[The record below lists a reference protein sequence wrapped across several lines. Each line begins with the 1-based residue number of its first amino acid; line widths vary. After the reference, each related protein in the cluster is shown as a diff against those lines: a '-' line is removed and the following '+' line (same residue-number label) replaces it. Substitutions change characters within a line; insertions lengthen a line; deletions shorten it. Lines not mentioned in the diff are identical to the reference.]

1 MPKTTISRSKNRIL
15 GPRTS
20 KTAKTIGILHSGTD
34 SKRQQKEI
42 AALINSL
49 DQAGYS
55 VGRKTLTIVPNGA
68 PLWCHDDPKEL
79 QDNAHAL
86 AVNKGIDLIIAA
98 GGSASTYE
106 VASATAGTGI
116 NGVFTT
122 FSKRISP
129 AANMTGVCARTS
141 ELDVDRLTN
150 LYQLVQPPPQTKFG
164 VLENPTRKDYD
175 PAPLQVEADRL
186 QIEIER
192 MPVYRLAGETD
203 GDVVKLIQDAF
214 AIWGKNKVKY
224 ALVAA
229 DPIFNDHRDVVIKA
243 ENNNKIGAMHQW
255 HEFKDEGGYTSYGT
269 SLVEAYQQAGKIA
282 GRVLSGTD
290 PSTIPVY
297 VLANVAL
304 LINQATAKRL
314 HLTSK
319 V

>member
-1 MPKTTISRSKNRIL
+1 MPKKTISRSKNKISR
-15 GPRTS
+15 PRTS
-20 KTAKTIGILHSGTD
+20 KAAKTIGILHSGTD
-34 SKRQQKEI
+34 SNKQQKEI
-42 AALINSL
+42 AELIGFL
-49 DQAGYS
+49 KKAGYT
-55 VGRKTLTIVPNGA
+55 VGTNLTIAPKGK
-68 PLWCHDDPKEL
+68 PLWSRDDPKEL
-79 QDNAHAL
+79 YDNARAL
-86 AVNKGIDLIIAA
+86 AVPGIDLIIAA

-116 NGVFTT
+116 KGVFTT

-150 LYQLVQPPPQTKFG
+150 LYQLVQPAPQTTFG

-175 PAPLQVEADRL
+175 TAPLQVEADRL
-186 QIEIER
+186 QIKIER
-192 MPVYRLAGETD
+192 MPVYKLAGETD
-203 GDVVKLIQDAF
+203 GDVVKRIQDAF
-214 AIWGKNKVKY
+214 AIWGKNGVKY

-229 DPIFNDHRDVVIKA
+229 DPIFNDYRKVAIDA
-243 ENNNKIGAMHQW
+243 ENANNVGAMHQW

-269 SLVEAYQQAGKIA
+269 SLREAYQQAGRIA
-282 GRVLSGTD
+282 GQVLDGAD

-297 VLANVAL
+297 VLFTVAL

-314 HLTSK
+314 HLASK